1 MTASSGSTMDPTKR
15 FSSRVEKY
23 VRFRP
28 RYPQEIIDCL
38 RERCGLTSASIV
50 ADIGSGTGISSEPFL
65 AHGNV
70 VYGVEP
76 NDDMRAAAEDLLAAY
91 DNFVSHN
98 GNAEATGLADESV
111 EFVVAGQAFHWFN
124 IEAARAEFARILRPN
139 GTVVLVWNSRD
150 TGAKPFMAAYEK
162 LLSELA
168 NDYALVNEHKT
179 SDDETIEL
187 FYAPHG
193 FEKLVL
199 NNDHFYDLETLH
211 GRALSSSYSPL
222 PDQSNYGPFMERLG
236 AIFNEHQQK
245 GQVCFGYTTRLYW
258 GQIK

>member
-1 MTASSGSTMDPTKR
+1 MDPTKR

-28 RYPQEIIDCL
+28 RYPQEVIDYL
-38 RERCGLTSASIV
+38 ATQCGLTSSSVV

-65 AHGNV
+65 AHGNIV
-70 VYGVEP
+70 HGVEP
-76 NDDMRAAAEDLLAAY
+76 NGDMRAAAEELLAEY

-98 GNAEATGLADESV
+98 GNAEETGLADESID
-111 EFVVAGQAFHWFN
+111 FVVAGQAFHWFN
-124 IEAARAEFARILRPN
+124 IEAARTEFVRLLRPD
-139 GTVVLVWNSRD
+139 GIVVLVWNSRD

-162 LLSELA
+162 LLGDLA
-168 NDYALVNEHKT
+168 NDYALVNEHKA
-179 SDDETIEL
+179 SDDATIER

-193 FEKLVL
+193 FEKVVF
-199 NNDHFYDLETLH
+199 NNDHFYDLETLQ

-222 PDQSNYGPFMERLG
+222 PEQPNYEPFLARLG
-236 AIFNEHQQK
+236 TIFDEHQQN
-245 GQVCFGYTTRLYW
+245 GTVCFGYTTRLYW